1 MVPVSRWL
9 IFRVMWSCFE
19 NRLFTNWV
27 CTMMTLVMPSRK
39 INVLII
45 DDSALIRAILTE
57 IINSST
63 DMNAVGAASN
73 PLQAR
78 EMIKTLN
85 PDVLTLDVEM
95 PEMDGLTFLDKLMR
109 LRPMPVLM
117 ISSLTERGSEA
128 ALRALELGAVDFL
141 PKPKMG
147 ISDGMREYA
156 DTITEKIRIAYQ
168 ARGKFRV
175 PVASQARDTLPALG
189 MRIGSTEKIIAV
201 GASTGGT
208 EAIKEFLIRLPADAP
223 GIVIAQH
230 MPEAFTKSF
239 AARLDSLCKITVKE
253 AQGNERILPGH
264 AYIAPGHSHLLLKR
278 SGANYMT
285 ELSQMP
291 PVNHHRPSVEVL
303 FRSVAQ
309 NAGKNVIGVMLTGMG
324 KDGAVGMLEMRQA
337 GAYNFAQD
345 EATCVVFGMPREA
358 IAVGAVDEVVP
369 IQDMAQKVL
378 QRLISSGGAGNRV

>member
-1 MVPVSRWL
+1 MQNEALLPK
-9 IFRVMWSCFE
+9 
-19 NRLFTNWV
+19 
-27 CTMMTLVMPSRK
+27 K

-57 IINSST
+57 VIKSFSDLNV
-63 DMNAVGAASN
+63 VGAASN

-95 PEMDGLTFLDKLMR
+95 PQMDGLTFLDKLMR

-147 ISDGMREYA
+147 IADGLREYA
-156 DTITEKIRIAYQ
+156 DTIAEKIRVAYQ

-175 PVASQARDTLPALG
+175 PSASPVARTTLPALG
-189 MRIGSTEKIIAV
+189 ARISTTEKIIAV

-208 EAIKEFLIRLPADAP
+208 EAIKEFLVRLPADAP

-239 AARLDSLCKITVKE
+239 AARLDSLCKISVLE
-253 AQGNERILPGH
+253 AQGGERILPGH
-264 AYIAPGHSHLLLKR
+264 AYIAPGHSHLMIKR

-285 ELSQMP
+285 ELSQSP

-324 KDGAVGMLEMRQA
+324 KDGAIGMLEMRQA
-337 GAYNFAQD
+337 GSYNFAQD
-345 EATCVVFGMPREA
+345 EATCVVYGMPREA
-358 IAVGAVDEVVP
+358 VQVGAVDEIVP

-378 QRLISSGGAGNRV
+378 QKIISSGGLSNRV